1 MLKVLFVCG
10 RNKRRSPT
18 AEAIFRDDPRLNV
31 RSGGTSQTSAR
42 RVTQKDLEWASLICV
57 MEPKYEAR
65 LRANFTELERWPEF
79 KCLNIPDEY
88 ERMAPELV
96 VLLKSEIDVLLED
109 LGSD

>member
-1 MLKVLFVCG
+1 
-10 RNKRRSPT
+10 
-18 AEAIFRDDPRLNV
+18 
-31 RSGGTSQTSAR
+31 
-42 RVTQKDLEWASLICV
+42 